1 MRFEKVNSFK
11 EAPVA
16 GLKKERPPMNFWKR
30 GSQAAALTVQREN
43 AMGLLGDPLSIDQST
58 AIVALR
64 YFGS

>member
-11 EAPVA
+11 EAPVV
-16 GLKKERPPMNFWKR
+16 GLKKERPPMNIQKR

-43 AMGLLGDPLSIDQST
+43 AVKLHGDPLSIDQSI

-64 YFGS
+64 DFGS